1 LATLLRGIKGRFVL
15 TMNDCKETRAIYRET
30 GGRIER
36 AELTYTAAGGSG
48 AKRASELILT
58 RL

>member
-1 LATLLRGIKGRFVL
+1 
-15 TMNDCKETRAIYRET
+15 MNDSKDTRAIYRET

-36 AELTYTAAGGSG
+36 AELTYTAGSGSG
-48 AKRASELILT
+48 AKGVAEIIVR